1 MRIAEHISSNI
12 IECYFVRK
20 FAVFDVLS
28 TYLLAF
34 NSATVA
40 ALVAA
45 KLLHSAASVFDA
57 FYETSL
63 FVKCNTIFQNAL
75 ISLLL

>member
-20 FAVFDVLS
+20 FVIFNELP
-28 TYLLAF
+28 TYLPSFYFA
-34 NSATVA
+34 SVA

-45 KLLHSAASVFDA
+45 KLLR
-57 FYETSL
+57 
-63 FVKCNTIFQNAL
+63 
-75 ISLLL
+75 